1 MGFSFETL
9 QKVLTFA
16 HTIAEIAQLVEH
28 QLPKLRAA
36 GSNPVFRSKANRMMP
51 NGHHFFCA
59 RTGPLQ
65 TCLHKGLDGQ
75 QKRLCAA
82 QRFAFWSPR
91 GQRTGMPEAKS
102 RLTPGIPKAKSRSGK
117 NPGGTPTPPLVPA
130 IHRGHLPPPEGPP
143 ARGTAHDGTNLLHRG
158 HTPLLQPSPAKGT
171 AHGELHELTNAI
183 NPLRNFLLYL

>member
-36 GSNPVFRSKANRMMP
+36 GSNPVFRSKANRRMMQIIR
-51 NGHHFFCA
+51 FFV
-59 RTGPLQ
+59 P
-65 TCLHKGLDGQ
+65 GQ
-75 QKRLCAA
+75 DRCKLVCIRDWMGNKKRLCAA

-102 RLTPGIPKAKSRSGK
+102 RLTPGIP
-117 NPGGTPTPPLVPA
+117 
-130 IHRGHLPPPEGPP
+130 
-143 ARGTAHDGTNLLHRG
+143 
-158 HTPLLQPSPAKGT
+158 
-171 AHGELHELTNAI
+171 
-183 NPLRNFLLYL
+183 

>member
-36 GSNPVFRSKANRMMP
+36 GLNPVFRSKANRMMP

-102 RLTPGIPKAKSRSGK
+102 RFGRECRRPNPASHRESRRPNPASHRGSRRYPRPTASSCNSPWARTPARRPSSKGYCPRRNKFVA
-117 NPGGTPTPPLVPA
+117 PWAHTPPTT
-130 IHRGHLPPPEGPP
+130 I
-143 ARGTAHDGTNLLHRG
+143 
-158 HTPLLQPSPAKGT
+158 SSKGYR
-171 AHGELHELTNAI
+171 
-183 NPLRNFLLYL
+183 PR

>member
-16 HTIAEIAQLVEH
+16 HTLAEIAQLVEH

-36 GSNPVFRSKANRMMP
+36 GSNPVFRSKANWMMP

-91 GQRTGMPEAKS
+91 RGARECRRPNPA
-102 RLTPGIPKAKSRSGK
+102 SGK
-117 NPGGTPTPPLVPA
+117 HPEGQIPLHTGNPGGTPSPSLVPA
-130 IHRGHLPPPEGPP
+130 IHRGHLPPPE
-143 ARGTAHDGTNLLHRG
+143 N
-158 HTPLLQPSPAKGT
+158 SPAKGT
-171 AHGELHELTNAI
+171 AHGELQEPINAI
-183 NPLRNFLLYL
+183 NPLRKFILQQ